1 MLTGQLLQQLDQRHQ
16 VGDQDLDLDLS
27 SLNIPWHWFL
37 NTRALWSVSDIQLA
51 TQQQPVSMLQ
61 VLELVPEM
69 IGQCG
74 MGGEGDTVRWMD
86 SRGGPLPQWC
96 SGARNALL
104 FPQSSVRHSPP
115 RPSAA
120 TVSSANVSMDTKC
133 RTT

>member
-1 MLTGQLLQQLDQRHQ
+1 MVQRPLPSTHITLHTWLMLTGQLLQQLDQRHQ

-86 SRGGPLPQWC
+86 SRGGHC
-96 SGARNALL
+96 HSGAAVPGMLYYSPNLL
-104 FPQSSVRHSPP
+104 
-115 RPSAA
+115 
-120 TVSSANVSMDTKC
+120 
-133 RTT
+133 